1 LVVGAIGAHIQLRGG
16 NARRI
21 AEMHLADLEGI
32 VGFNGRGVHF
42 PRDFG
47 RVHRF
52 GGYRVQLC
60 GSLDNL
66 TPSKLL

>member
-1 LVVGAIGAHIQLRGG
+1 VVGAIGAHIQLRGG

-32 VGFNGRGVHF
+32 VGFDGRRVYF
-42 PRDFG
+42 TWNFG
-47 RVHRF
+47 WIHRF

-66 TPSKLL
+66 TPFKF